1 MPCNAVS
8 PTGHRP
14 RPCADAPTTFRSTP
28 YRSTPFRSTPYRERP
43 SVLPVCF
50 TIDHEPDCPPWLT
63 ATHRGVEEAT
73 APLLAMLGELGVA
86 ATWFSTGDV
95 ADRYPDAMRA
105 IVAAGHELGCHGHT
119 HARFDAIGPGE
130 ADWELATS
138 SAALRR
144 HAPVTS
150 FRAPNLVLPDAYLP
164 LLERHGY
171 ALDSSE
177 ARYKA
182 AYRRSRRSPAPTALA
197 RIPASVTSS
206 VLRLPRLV
214 RERWLRSGLQAA
226 DRRADGQPLVLFVH
240 PWEFV
245 DLRHTRI
252 RLDCRFHT
260 GPEAFRRVRASLAF
274 LARQGARFVTMRDA
288 ARALASPG
296 HAARPA

>member
-1 MPCNAVS
+1 VRPAVR
-8 PTGHRP
+8 PT
-14 RPCADAPTTFRSTP
+14 
-28 YRSTPFRSTPYRERP
+28 
-43 SVLPVCF
+43 VCF

-73 APLLAMLGELGVA
+73 APLLAMLAELGVA

-95 ADRYPDAMRA
+95 AERYPDAMRA
-105 IVAAGHELGCHGHT
+105 IVAGGHELGCHGHT
-119 HARFDAIGPGE
+119 HRRFDAIDAAD
-130 ADWELATS
+130 ADWELATA

-150 FRAPNLVLPDAYLP
+150 FRAPNLVFPDAYLP

-171 ALDSSE
+171 ALDSSQ

-182 AYRRSRRSPAPTALA
+182 AYRRARRHPAPTALA

-206 VLRLPRLV
+206 VLRLPRPV
-214 RERWLRSGLQAA
+214 REAWIDAA
-226 DRRADGQPLVLFVH
+226 ARAAAAPLVLFVH

-260 GPEAFRRVRASLAF
+260 GPEAWRRVRATLEHLAG
-274 LARQGARFVTMRDA
+274 RGARFVTMRDA
-288 ARALASPG
+288 AAELASRT
-296 HAARPA
+296 A